1 MSGKITD
8 PFDIVRAGKLYPR
21 QVSVKVVAPLGAGTI
36 VKAGTPINAKGEV
49 TNGSDAVGLLRYD
62 VDTSIDQKGVLIRE
76 GVIDVKAAQEHS
88 GVVYSGEV
96 AAALPGVAMTG
107 NGSAPGPGAD
117 AIATDEEVKEA
128 LDDLFR
134 GHK

>member
-8 PFDIVRAGKLYPR
+8 QFDIVRAGKLYPR
-21 QVSVKVVAPLGAGTI
+21 QVSVKVVAPLGAGTV

-49 TNGSDAVGLLRYD
+49 TNGGDAVGLLRYD

-88 GVVYSGEV
+88 GMVYSGEL